1 MKRFIIFLMA
11 AVLILGLGACSKKQ
25 TAPQEVAPVEEP
37 PPPPP
42 PPPPVEE
49 PVEKPEIKEVKLPV
63 LEDIFFDFDK
73 SNIKSEFSRTLE
85 DNARQLKDASESSIT
100 IEGHCDERG
109 TNAYNMALG
118 ERRAKATKDY
128 LMSLGIPASRITT
141 ISYGEERP
149 FAYGHD
155 EEAWAKNRRAHFVIN
170 K

>member
-1 MKRFIIFLMA
+1 MRALS
-11 AVLILGLGACSKKQ
+11 AV
-25 TAPQEVAPVEEP
+25 PVEEVTPAVEPSTPPSTQPP

-73 SNIKSEFSRTLE
+73 STIKSEFRRTLE
-85 DNARQLKDASESSIT
+85 NNARQLKDAPESSIT

-118 ERRAKATKDY
+118 ERRSKAAKDY
-128 LMSLGIPASRITT
+128 LVSLGIPASRITT

-149 FAYGHD
+149 
-155 EEAWAKNRRAHFVIN
+155 
-170 K
+170 